1 MRKFLL
7 DTVLC
12 SLFIF
17 GIMGVFSSVTYF
29 KIFDLFDPIGDM
41 FSDFEMSDL
50 VMSQLRV
57 APLASDDIV
66 VVNIANANREEIGYM
81 IQILEQYDPAVIGVD
96 VTFAAPKP
104 YAEDSVFEQ
113 TLAMYDNVV
122 IGSELRLPVLEEGK
136 DYGFDTLVTPAPH
149 LSKHADLAFVNLL
162 TNAENQD
169 DVKFCRELVLRAK
182 VRGIEE
188 EQLAFAVKLAQYKDP
203 DATQVFLERGN
214 IIETVNYKGNVMDY
228 GMSEFGTRYFA
239 LDIHEVFQ
247 ESFTEDL
254 LNDKVVIM
262 CFLGAFIG
270 DKSTRTDLYF
280 TPLNKNY
287 VGKAEPDM
295 FGGVIHANTVSMIL
309 EEDYID
315 YMSQGT
321 GIFLSILTCLIIVFC
336 FKWVYGALPKWYDGI
351 TKIIQLILVIGISF
365 LMVVLFNL
373 YNYKA
378 ELSLVIIVIA
388 LSGDSIEVY
397 HGVVKNLFSKKER
410 SNLFKVNKKFWKES

>member
-17 GIMGVFSSVTYF
+17 GIMGLFSSVTYF

-41 FSDFEMSDL
+41 FADFEMSDL
-50 VMSQLRV
+50 VMSKLRD
-57 APLASDDIV
+57 APPASEDIV
-66 VVNIANANREEIGYM
+66 VVNIAHANREEIGYM
-81 IQILEQYDPAVIGVD
+81 IQILEKYQPSVIGVD
-96 VTFAAPKP
+96 VTFASPKP

-122 IGSELRLPVLEEGK
+122 IGSELRLPVLETEHVN
-136 DYGFDTLVTPAPH
+136 YGFDTLVVPEERLAQ
-149 LSKHADLAFVNLL
+149 HADFGFVNLL
-162 TNAENQD
+162 TNAENQE
-169 DVKFCRELVLRAK
+169 DVKFCRELVLRA
-182 VRGIEE
+182 RIRNMEE

-203 DATQVFLERGN
+203 EATQVFLNRGN
-214 IIETVNYKGNVMDY
+214 VIETVNYKGNVI
-228 GMSEFGTRYFA
+228 GAQSTLGTRYFA
-239 LDIHEVFQ
+239 LDIHEVFN
-247 ESFTEDL
+247 EAFTPDL
-254 LNDKVVIM
+254 LKDKVVIM
-262 CFLGAFIG
+262 CFLGAYIG
-270 DKSTRTDLYF
+270 DLNTRQDLYF

-309 EEDYID
+309 EGDYID
-315 YMSQGT
+315 SMSQNT
-321 GIFLSILTCLIIVFC
+321 GIVLAILTCLVIVFC

-351 TKIIQLILVIGISF
+351 TKIVQLVLVIGISI
-365 LMVVLFNL
+365 LMMVLFNW

-397 HGVVKNLFSKKER
+397 HGVVKNLFSKRER
-410 SNLFKVNKKFWKES
+410 AQLFKINRKFWKE